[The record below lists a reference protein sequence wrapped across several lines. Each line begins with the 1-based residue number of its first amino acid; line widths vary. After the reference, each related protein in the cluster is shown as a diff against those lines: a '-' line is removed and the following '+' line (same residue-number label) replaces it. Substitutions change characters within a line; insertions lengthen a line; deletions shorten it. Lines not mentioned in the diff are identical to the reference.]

1 MVDWRR
7 NDTIREVLLPGR
19 QGREST
25 NGIEVR
31 RMAESKAR
39 LGLFGRGK
47 HSALPQAPSDAHA
60 EQPPSNPADCI
71 VDAGIYV
78 DGRRVATPTT
88 FDEAFRALND
98 TPDGFAWIGLH
109 RPGAPAMETLA
120 QQFALNG
127 LAVEDTII
135 AHQRPKL
142 ERYEDTL
149 FLVLRATHYV
159 DATESVEFGEI
170 HAFVGDRFVITVRH
184 ADTPDLKPVRQELE
198 ANPEI
203 LRQGPSIVLMR
214 LLDVVV
220 DQYMPVVYGIDN
232 DIDEID
238 AQVFTGH
245 SGVSKRIYQLT
256 REVIDFQ
263 RAVRPVGTVITTLRH
278 DRVFYRADDSMRQ
291 QLRDIEDHIIAVNER
306 VESMRD
312 ALVGV
317 LNLHLALQSQVSN
330 EEMAKMS
337 EASLKQAEDA
347 RRIAAWAGVLFVPT
361 LVTGIY
367 GMNFSNM
374 PELHWEAGYPF
385 SFAVMFLAALTMWV
399 IFKTQKWL

>member
-1 MVDWRR
+1 
-7 NDTIREVLLPGR
+7 
-19 QGREST
+19 
-25 NGIEVR
+25 
-31 RMAESKAR
+31 MAESKAR

-47 HSALPQAPSDAHA
+47 TGATSQAPSDDHVERAA
-60 EQPPSNPADCI
+60 RNPAHCI

-88 FDEAFRALND
+88 FDEAFRALKG
-98 TPDGFAWIGLH
+98 TPDGFAWIGLR
-109 RPGAPAMETLA
+109 RPGAHEMAVLA
-120 QQFALNG
+120 KEFELNE

-149 FLVLRATHYV
+149 FLVLRAAKYV
-159 DATESVEFGEI
+159 DRRETVDFGEI
-170 HAFVGDRFVITVRH
+170 HAFVGERFVITVRH
-184 ADTPDLKPVRQELE
+184 ADTPELESVRRELE
-198 ANPEI
+198 ANPEV
-203 LRQGPSIVLMR
+203 LMQGPSIVLMR

-238 AQVFTGH
+238 AQVFTGKG
-245 SGVSKRIYQLT
+245 GVSKRIYQLT

-263 RAVRPVGTVITTLRH
+263 RAVRPVGAIITTLRH
-278 DRVFYRADDSMRQ
+278 DRVFYRADDAMRQ
-291 QLRDIEDHIIAVNER
+291 QLRDIEDHVIAVHER
-306 VESMRD
+306 IESMRE

-317 LNLHLALQSQVSN
+317 LNLHLALQSQASN
-330 EEMAKMS
+330 EEMRKMS

-367 GMNFSNM
+367 GMNFDNM
-374 PELHWEAGYPF
+374 PELHWNAGYPF
-385 SFAVMFLAALTMWV
+385 SFVVMFLAALTMWI
-399 IFKTQKWL
+399 IFKIQKWL

>member
-1 MVDWRR
+1 
-7 NDTIREVLLPGR
+7 
-19 QGREST
+19 
-25 NGIEVR
+25 
-31 RMAESKAR
+31 MAESKPL

-47 HSALPQAPSDAHA
+47 NDAAAQAQNVVHA
-60 EQPPSNPADCI
+60 EHITRNPADCI

-78 DGRRVATPTT
+78 DGVRVATPTT
-88 FDEAFRALND
+88 FDEAFRALQD
-98 TPDGFAWIGLH
+98 TPDSFAWIGLH
-109 RPGAPAMETLA
+109 RPGAPEMEILA
-120 QQFALNG
+120 QEFELNE
-127 LAVEDTII
+127 LAVEDTIV

-149 FLVLRATHYV
+149 FLVLRAARYV
-159 DATESVEFGEI
+159 DRTESVEFGEI
-170 HAFVGDRFVITVRH
+170 HAFVGERFVITVRH

-198 ANPEI
+198 ANPDI
-203 LRQGPSIVLMR
+203 LSQGPSIVLMR

-263 RAVRPVGTVITTLRH
+263 RAVRPVGAVITTLRH

-291 QLRDIEDHIIAVNER
+291 QLRDIEDHIVAVNER

-317 LNLHLALQSQVSN
+317 LNLHLALQAQVSN

-337 EASLKQAEDA
+337 EAALKQGEDT
-347 RRIAAWAGVLFVPT
+347 RRIGAWAGVLFVPT

-367 GMNFSNM
+367 GMNFNNM
-374 PELHWEAGYPF
+374 PELHWEAGYPL
-385 SFAVMFLAALTMWV
+385 SFAVMFLAAFVMWV

>member
-1 MVDWRR
+1 
-7 NDTIREVLLPGR
+7 
-19 QGREST
+19 
-25 NGIEVR
+25 
-31 RMAESKAR
+31 MAENKPL

-47 HSALPQAPSDAHA
+47 TGATSQTPSDDHVERTAR
-60 EQPPSNPADCI
+60 NPAHCI

-109 RPGAPAMETLA
+109 RPGAHEMGVLA
-120 QQFALNG
+120 KDFELNE

-149 FLVLRATHYV
+149 FLVLRAAKYV
-159 DATESVEFGEI
+159 DRRETVDFGEI
-170 HAFVGDRFVITVRH
+170 HAFVGERFVITVRH
-184 ADTPDLKPVRQELE
+184 ADTPELEPVRQELE
-198 ANPEI
+198 ANPEV

-220 DQYMPVVYGIDN
+220 DEYVPVVYGIDN

-238 AQVFTGH
+238 AQVFTGKG
-245 SGVSKRIYQLT
+245 GVSKRIYQLT

-263 RAVRPVGTVITTLRH
+263 RAVRPVGAIITTLRH
-278 DRVFYRADDSMRQ
+278 DRVFYRADDAMRQ
-291 QLRDIEDHIIAVNER
+291 QLRDIEDHVIAVHER
-306 VESMRD
+306 IESMRE

-317 LNLHLALQSQVSN
+317 LNLHLALQSQASN
-330 EEMAKMS
+330 EEMRKMS
-337 EASLKQAEDA
+337 EASLKQSEDA

-367 GMNFSNM
+367 GMNFDNM
-374 PELHWEAGYPF
+374 PELHWDAGYPF
-385 SFAVMFLAALTMWV
+385 SFVVMFLAALTMWI

>member
-1 MVDWRR
+1 
-7 NDTIREVLLPGR
+7 
-19 QGREST
+19 
-25 NGIEVR
+25 
-31 RMAESKAR
+31 MAESKPL

-47 HSALPQAPSDAHA
+47 PEASQPSPSAEPA
-60 EQPPSNPADCI
+60 EQAARNPAHCI

-88 FDEAFRALND
+88 FDEAFRALKD

-109 RPGAPAMETLA
+109 RPGAPEMEILA
-120 QQFALNG
+120 KEFELNE

-149 FLVLRATHYV
+149 FLVLRAARYV
-159 DATESVEFGEI
+159 DRTESVQFGEI
-170 HAFVGDRFVITVRH
+170 HAFVGERFVITVRH
-184 ADTPDLKPVRQELE
+184 ADTPELEPVRQELE
-198 ANPEI
+198 ANPEV

-220 DQYMPVVYGIDN
+220 DEYMPVVYGIDN

-238 AQVFTGH
+238 AQVFTGQG
-245 SGVSKRIYQLT
+245 GVSKRIYQLT

-263 RAVRPVGTVITTLRH
+263 RAVRPVGAIITAMRH
-278 DRVFYRADDSMRQ
+278 DRVFYRADDTMRQ
-291 QLRDIEDHIIAVNER
+291 QLRDIEDHVMAVNER
-306 VESMRD
+306 IESMRE

-317 LNLHLALQSQVSN
+317 LNLHLALQTQVSN
-330 EEMAKMS
+330 EEMRKVS

-367 GMNFSNM
+367 GMNFDNM
-374 PELHWEAGYPF
+374 PELHWEAGYPL
-385 SFAVMFLAALTMWV
+385 SLVVMFLAALTMWI